1 MSARTRWSRPGNEPV
16 DWRCEVRISY
26 LPEGRAEFPH
36 ALQFGQAG
44 VPLGRIHFTTRTTAP
59 MTTASVTE
67 VTTMS

>member
-1 MSARTRWSRPGNEPV
+1 MNKPIGGAKRAFT
-16 DWRCEVRISY
+16 Y
-26 LPEGRAEFPH
+26 LPEGRAEFAQ

-59 MTTASVTE
+59 MTTATVME